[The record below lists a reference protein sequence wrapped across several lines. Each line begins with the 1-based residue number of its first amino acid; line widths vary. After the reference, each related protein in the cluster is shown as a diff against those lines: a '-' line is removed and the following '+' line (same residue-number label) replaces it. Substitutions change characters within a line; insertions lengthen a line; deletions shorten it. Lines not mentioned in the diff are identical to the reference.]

1 MPQRKT
7 INTNYWLQPA
17 ILKGTVKIQKQRA
30 FHWVNILLISI
41 LDNRKKL
48 TLTLLIS
55 VLVAFEVQRHVI
67 FPIESLLNFEITQHA
82 SMVYLPAGVIFLSFY
97 LLRWWFLPVVLIGR
111 TWISVQLGGA
121 DIWFSALIFSAVVS
135 LLYPAWLHLLNN
147 AKWDVFGD
155 ADQSQLTVTGA
166 MIFALLISFSTGI
179 LSAIQQTVT
188 GVVPL
193 DQALQYTVHFVVGD
207 TLGTGVI
214 IFLFYRLLKWNVS
227 LRSRSE

>member
-7 INTNYWLQPA
+7 IYTKYWLQPA
-17 ILKGTVKIQKQRA
+17 ILKGTVKIQKPPV
-30 FHWVNILLISI
+30 FHWMNILLLRI

-48 TLTLLIS
+48 TFTLLIS
-55 VLVAFEVQRHVI
+55 VLVAFEIQQHVI

-111 TWISVQLGGA
+111 TFISVQLGGA

-135 LLYPAWLHLLNN
+135 LLYPGWLYLLNS

-155 ADQSQLTVTGA
+155 TDQSQLTVTGA

-179 LSAIQQTVT
+179 LSAIQQTIA

-207 TLGTGVI
+207 TLGTGVV

-227 LRSRSE
+227 LRNRSE

>member
-30 FHWVNILLISI
+30 FHWVNILFLSI

-179 LSAIQQTVT
+179 LSAIKQTVT

>member
-1 MPQRKT
+1 M
-7 INTNYWLQPA
+7 N
-17 ILKGTVKIQKQRA
+17 V
-30 FHWVNILLISI
+30 VLISI

-48 TLTLLIS
+48 TFALLIS
-55 VLVAFEVQRHVI
+55 VLVAFGVQRHVI

-111 TWISVQLGGA
+111 TFISVQLGGA
-121 DIWFSALIFSAVVS
+121 DIWFSAVVS
-135 LLYPAWLHLLNN
+135 ILYPGWLYLLNS

-155 ADQSQLTVTGA
+155 TDQSQLTVTGA

-179 LSAIQQTVT
+179 LSAIQQTIA

-207 TLGTGVI
+207 TLGTGVV

-227 LRSRSE
+227 LRNLSE